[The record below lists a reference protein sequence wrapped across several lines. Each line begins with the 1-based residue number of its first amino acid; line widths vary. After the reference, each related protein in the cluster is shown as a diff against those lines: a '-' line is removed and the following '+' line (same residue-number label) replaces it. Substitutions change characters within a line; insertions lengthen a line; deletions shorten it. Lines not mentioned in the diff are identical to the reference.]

1 MERSNKLI
9 AVGAIMAALAV
20 AFGAFGAHAVKD
32 MVSPERLGNW
42 ETAAQYHFYHAIA
55 IVLVGLVA
63 RDKKSSFL
71 KWSGILFFVGIL
83 FFSFSLYTLA
93 LTNITWLG
101 AITPLGGVAFILGWL
116 FLAKECIPSKK
127 D

>member
-32 MVSPERLGNW
+32 MVSLERLGNW

-55 IVLVGLVA
+55 LVLVGLVA
-63 RDKKSSFL
+63 RDKNSSAL
-71 KWSGILFFVGIL
+71 KWSGILFFAGIL

-93 LTNITWLG
+93 LTDITWLG
-101 AITPLGGVAFILGWL
+101 AITPIGGVAFILGWL